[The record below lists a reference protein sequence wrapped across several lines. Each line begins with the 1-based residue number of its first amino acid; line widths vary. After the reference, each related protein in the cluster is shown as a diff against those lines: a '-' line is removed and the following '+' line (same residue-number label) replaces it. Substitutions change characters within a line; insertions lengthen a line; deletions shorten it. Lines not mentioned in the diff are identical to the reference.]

1 MENMGEKEILEK
13 LERKGVK
20 PTANRILVLKALL
33 SNSTPVSLSDLED
46 FIVTMDKSSIFR
58 VLTLFLEH
66 NVVHAMEDGSGSLKY
81 EVCMSEGRC
90 SLSDMHIHFYC
101 EECHRTYCFKT
112 IHVPV
117 MELPENFTPH
127 FVNYMIKGECPE
139 CKRRHS
145 EI

>member
-81 EVCMSEGRC
+81 EVCVKADALFPICISIFIAKCVTG
-90 SLSDMHIHFYC
+90 HI
-101 EECHRTYCFKT
+101 
-112 IHVPV
+112 V
-117 MELPENFTPH
+117 L
-127 FVNYMIKGECPE
+127 
-139 CKRRHS
+139 RRYTFR
-145 EI
+145 